1 MRDGK
6 FLICTLI
13 PNTDG
18 IKSDKNSQARVKKG
32 CIFPLLSFNFSAGKF
47 IKNKRPLGRFITF

>member
-18 IKSDKNSQARVKKG
+18 IKSDRNSQARVKKKKVVFPHYYLL
-32 CIFPLLSFNFSAGKF
+32 IFQQVNLLK
-47 IKNKRPLGRFITF
+47 IRDL